1 MKALSI
7 VISVCT
13 QRGIQDLPMKGLAC
27 AQAVNSA
34 PAIRPCV
41 RKQIGQ
47 HAIPLLTMA
56 SKRMPRMSFD
66 EAKQWVREQRIC
78 SYKEWNQV
86 PVGKL
91 HPMLPRHPDRF
102 YSNEWLGWGD
112 FFGTGRVFNVQK
124 SKRFV
129 SFTKAREWARSQKI
143 TPFQEWRLVSKRGL
157 PPNVPACPHST
168 YRNEW
173 QGWGDFLGTF
183 RPPTSAVPMLP
194 YSDAKA
200 WARSEQIRSLKE
212 WVSRRKL
219 GLPRGIPTN
228 PNRSYRALWQGWPAF
243 LGTEAERGRRKQN
256 WGILRGSS

>member
-1 MKALSI
+1 MRYPYSPWRAKECPECHLTRQSNGYASSVFVRIKSGIKSQSENSTPCCQDTRTVSTQMNGLDGE
-7 VISVCT
+7 ISSELAEFSMSRNPSDSCHLPKLVSG
-13 QRGIQDLPMKGLAC
+13 RGVRRLP
-27 AQAVNSA
+27 
-34 PAIRPCV
+34 
-41 RKQIGQ
+41 
-47 HAIPLLTMA
+47 H
-56 SKRMPRMSFD
+56 
-66 EAKQWVREQRIC
+66 
-78 SYKEWNQV
+78 
-86 PVGKL
+86 
-91 HPMLPRHPDRF
+91 
-102 YSNEWLGWGD
+102 
-112 FFGTGRVFNVQK
+112 
-124 SKRFV
+124 
-129 SFTKAREWARSQKI
+129 
-143 TPFQEWRLVSKRGL
+143 FQEWRLVSKRGL